1 MSGFVH
7 TPRPDIADPDLEWV
21 QDPDMVSVQ
30 DPDIACPVFKLCKT
44 RTWYIRLSP
53 RYDVSPRFA

>member
-30 DPDIACPVFKLCKT
+30 DPDIACPVLT
-44 RTWYIRLSP
+44 N
-53 RYDVSPRFA
+53 